1 MNFKKLVIFTLFV
14 SVNVFSQIQNPN
26 PNLKP
31 KKILFTY
38 VQVPNFYFEENKVY
52 ADSITLSKEFRN
64 TKINFSKSPLD
75 STKIITYINKKDI
88 SSEDLDNFFSKI
100 FHSFTEV
107 NFEYKIKSK
116 TLKYSG
122 SLCKSDLCRKIFK
135 VFFNQPKMKESEIF
149 LTTATFYDKEQITR
163 YDYAFG
169 SQKSSYKDRFISW
182 SDQFP
187 DVGTYKY
194 TTSHNNVEQKKLSSI
209 YVDYNLD
216 KHITPTGL
224 FSNCEY
230 GVKQI
235 KNYFSTTVLTKVEYK
250 Y

>member
-1 MNFKKLVIFTLFV
+1 MRFIKIICILLLTSTK
-14 SVNVFSQIQNPN
+14 VFSQIQY
-26 PNLKP
+26 PNLNIKY
-31 KKILFTY
+31 KKIVFTY
-38 VQVPNFYFEENKVY
+38 VQVPNFYFEKNRVY

-75 STKIITYINKKDI
+75 STRTIAYVNKKDI
-88 SSEDLDNFFSKI
+88 RTEDLDNFKSKI
-100 FHSFTEV
+100 FHSFTDI

-122 SLCKSDLCRKIFK
+122 GLCTSDVCKTIFK
-135 VFFNQPKMKESEIF
+135 EFFNQPKMKGSEIF

-187 DVGTYKY
+187 DVGTYEY
-194 TTSHNNVEQKKLSSI
+194 ITSHNNAEQKRLSSI

-216 KHITPTGL
+216 KHITPTKL

>member
-1 MNFKKLVIFTLFV
+1 MNFKKLVVLTLFV
-14 SVNVFSQIQNPN
+14 SVNVFSQIQNQN

-38 VQVPNFYFEENKVY
+38 VTVPNFYFEENKVY

-75 STKIITYINKKDI
+75 STKIIAYINKKDI
-88 SSEDLDNFFSKI
+88 RSEDLDNFRSKI
-100 FHSFTEV
+100 FHSFTDV

-122 SLCKSDLCRKIFK
+122 SLCKSDLCKNIFK
-135 VFFNQPKMKESEIF
+135 EFFDKSKMKGSEILF
-149 LTTATFYDKEQITR
+149 TTATFYEKEQIIR
-163 YDYAFG
+163 YAYIFG
-169 SQKSSYKDRFISW
+169 DKDSSYKDRIVSW

-187 DVGTYKY
+187 DVGTYEY
-194 TTSHNNVEQKKLSSI
+194 RTSHNNVEQKKLSSI
-209 YVDYNLD
+209 YVNYNLD

-230 GVKQI
+230 GVNQI